1 MDLLRTSPSRTAGPY
16 TTVDNSMVLLRASTP
31 NDSPSTKTTTTSRMV
46 EQQPD
51 NHPHIQDVFSWAEK
65 ARRLGVGD
73 AGLKIDRPF
82 IPDQEVEAYFE
93 DIRKIRKLLAALYP
107 NGNPKLDPETIRKE
121 YPKVFL
127 ILLLTGNGR
136 FISHF
141 VRHAS
146 LCDQK
151 LPFQPRPHQFPHT
164 SNDDSNDD
172 FFASFC
178 HRQWE
183 FCAQIFHNGTD
194 QDFDAKGLILPIISI
209 EKLGG
214 GGSATVHKIGL
225 HPAYN
230 KLGPNSTP
238 RNVRNIVECQFF

>member
-1 MDLLRTSPSRTAGPY
+1 MDLLRTSPSSTARPY
-16 TTVDNSMVLLRASTP
+16 AIVDKSMVLLRASTP
-31 NDSPSTKTTTTSRMV
+31 NDSPSTKATTTSRMV

-51 NHPHIQDVFSWAEK
+51 NHPHIQDLFSWAEK

-82 IPDQEVEAYFE
+82 IPDQEVEACFE
-93 DIRKIRKLLAALYP
+93 DIRKTRKLLAALYP
-107 NGNPKLDPETIRKE
+107 DGNTQLDPETIRKM

-146 LCDQK
+146 LSDQY
-151 LPFQPRPHQFPHT
+151 LPFETRPHQFPST
-164 SNDDSNDD
+164 PNDD

-194 QDFDAKGLILPIISI
+194 QDFDAKDLILPIISI

-214 GGSATVHKIGL
+214 GGSATVHKIGM

>member
-1 MDLLRTSPSRTAGPY
+1 
-16 TTVDNSMVLLRASTP
+16 
-31 NDSPSTKTTTTSRMV
+31 MV

-51 NHPHIQDVFSWAEK
+51 NHPHIQDLFSWVEK

-82 IPDQEVEAYFE
+82 IPDPEIEAYFE
-93 DIRKIRKLLAALYP
+93 DIRQTRKLLAALDP
-107 NGNPKLDPETIRKE
+107 DDNLQLDPERIRKK

-136 FISHF
+136 LISSF
-141 VRHAS
+141 VPHDS
-146 LCDQK
+146 LCDQY
-151 LPFQPRPHQFPHT
+151 LPFQTRPHKFPHI
-164 SNDDSNDD
+164 SNDDL
-172 FFASFC
+172 FASFC

-183 FCAQIFHNGTD
+183 FCAQIFHDGTD
-194 QDFDAKGLILPIISI
+194 QDFDAKDLILPIISI
-209 EKLGG
+209 ENRRG

-230 KLGPNSTP
+230 KLGRNSTL
-238 RNVRNIVECQFF
+238 RHVRKSQSANSFDIAQVE

>member
-1 MDLLRTSPSRTAGPY
+1 
-16 TTVDNSMVLLRASTP
+16 
-31 NDSPSTKTTTTSRMV
+31 MV
-46 EQQPD
+46 EPQPD
-51 NHPHIQDVFSWAEK
+51 DHRHIQGLFSWAEK

-82 IPDQEVEAYFE
+82 IPDQEIEAYFE
-93 DIRKIRKLLAALYP
+93 DIRETKKLLAALYP
-107 NGNPKLDPETIRKE
+107 DGNLQLDPETIRKK

-141 VRHAS
+141 VRHDR
-146 LCDQK
+146 LCDQY
-151 LPFQPRPHQFPHT
+151 LPFTTRPLEFPHNSNVDLFT
-164 SNDDSNDD
+164 S
-172 FFASFC
+172 FY
-178 HRQWE
+178 HQQWE
-183 FCAQIFHNGTD
+183 FCAQIFHDGPD
-194 QDFDAKGLILPIISI
+194 QQFDAKDLILPIISI

-230 KLGPNSTP
+230 KLGGNSAP
-238 RNVRNIVECQFF
+238 RNVRNIAECHFF